1 MFEQENVNLLLILK
15 SKLFIF
21 YYIMAVA
28 LKYENFRFYW
38 AVDTLKT
45 LK

>member
-21 YYIMAVA
+21 YYIMALT